1 MKDDGESLQARVAA
15 LSARSAIRSAQ
26 SSSRLRADAESSGF
40 IDFYRAF
47 QEQFGPG
54 TRITYFDCPA
64 GTYGRPHAPG
74 VAFSDPAPVALKRR
88 GK

>member
-1 MKDDGESLQARVAA
+1 MRDDLEAKVAA
-15 LSARSAIRSAQ
+15 LAARSAVR
-26 SSSRLRADAESSGF
+26 DAEQSRAMREHAHAGGF
-40 IDFYRAF
+40 TDFYRAF